1 MQSLAYRFAIASLLL
16 VGTQFAIAQTT
27 APAAAGSAIKG
38 KEIYDARCSA
48 CHSVDDNRVGPMHLG
63 VFGRKAGSVKSYSY
77 SEALN
82 KSKVIWSRDTL
93 TAWLTNPEKLIPGQ
107 RMGYSMDNAQDRE
120 DVVAYLATL
129 KAIK

>member
-1 MQSLAYRFAIASLLL
+1 MRSQNSRNVISSLLL
-16 VGTQFAIAQTT
+16 MTASIAMAQSSNST
-27 APAAAGSAIKG
+27 AGSAIKG

-48 CHSVDDNRVGPMHLG
+48 CHSIDDNRVGPMHLG

-77 SEALN
+77 SDALSR
-82 KSKVIWSRDTL
+82 SKVVWSRDTL
-93 TAWLTNPEKLIPGQ
+93 TAWLANPEALIPGQ
-107 RMGYSMDNAQDRE
+107 RMGYAMENAKDRE

>member
-1 MQSLAYRFAIASLLL
+1 MRSQSYRVIISSLLL
-16 VGTQFAIAQTT
+16 MTTSFAMAQSSAT
-27 APAAAGSAIKG
+27 AAGNALKG

-63 VFGRKAGSVKSYSY
+63 VFGRKAGGVKSYRY
-77 SEALN
+77 SDALSR
-82 KSKVIWSRDTL
+82 SKVIWSRETL
-93 TAWLTNPEKLIPGQ
+93 TAWLTNPEALIPAQ

-129 KAIK
+129 KVIK